1 MFADRARIII
11 KSGKGGDGHVSFR
24 REKFVPNGGPDG
36 GDGGKGGDIIFE
48 VDEGLNTLTDYRHR
62 RKFAA
67 KAGEEGGKK
76 NCHGK
81 NGEDLVLKV
90 PEGTVIKDAESGKV
104 IADMSGDNKR
114 QIILTGGRGGL
125 GNQHYATSTMQA
137 PKYAQPGGEAIEI
150 EVQLELKVIADVGL
164 VGFPNVGKSTFLSR
178 VTNAKPKIAN
188 YHFTTLNPNLGV
200 VDLDGNGFVIADIP
214 GLIEGASEGV
224 GLGHEFLRHIER
236 TKVIIHL
243 VDGASVEGRDPLAD
257 ILAINKE
264 LEAYDPSIL
273 EKPQVIAANKMD
285 VCMEG
290 SDEIIATLRKEFEPK
305 GIQVFA
311 ISAVSG
317 QGVKELLYH
326 VQELLKTCPDEI
338 TIYEPEFDPALRFF
352 DDEPFTVELN
362 EDGEYVVE
370 GPRIEKM
377 LGYTNI
383 DSEKGFLFFQ
393 RFLKEQG
400 ILKQLEELGIQEGD
414 TVRMYGLMFDYYK

>member
-236 TKVIIHL
+236 TKVIIHM

-305 GIQVFA
+305 DIQVFA

-317 QGVKELLYH
+317 QGIKELLYH